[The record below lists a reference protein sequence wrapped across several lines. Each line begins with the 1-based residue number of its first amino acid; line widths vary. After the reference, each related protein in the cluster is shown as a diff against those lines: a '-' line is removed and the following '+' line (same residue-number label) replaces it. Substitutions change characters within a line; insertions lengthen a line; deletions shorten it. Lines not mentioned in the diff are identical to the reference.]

1 LCSALAHELAGEGH
15 RVDSASSSQAALQM
29 LESLAYDAVVLDPS
43 VSGADGRE
51 LMERTCGVWPGLP
64 VVILTARAN
73 LESAIAAVRAGAV
86 DYVIKPDDSR
96 EAALLAARTLREHAT
111 DIQRHRLLR
120 AVGELVGSMGARTA
134 EPLHTDQ
141 GSESEREVIYVT
153 PIRLDR
159 VRHEV
164 AVEGARERTC
174 VLTPSETALLA
185 VLLTYPN
192 RVLSCIFLAGF
203 VLGRSAGRR
212 EAENVIRHHVSRV
225 RQKIEKNPARPRLIR
240 SVRGKGYVFVS
251 AGQP

>member
-1 LCSALAHELAGEGH
+1 
-15 RVDSASSSQAALQM
+15 M

-51 LMERTCGVWPGLP
+51 LTERTCAVWPGLP

-86 DYVIKPDDSR
+86 DYVIKPADSR
-96 EAALLAARTLREHAT
+96 EAALLAARTLREHAA

-120 AVGELVGSMGARTA
+120 AVGELVGTMGGRMS
-134 EPLHTDQ
+134 EPRRTDQ
-141 GSESEREVIYVT
+141 GSASDREVIYLPPV
-153 PIRLDR
+153 RLDR
-159 VRHEV
+159 VRYEV
-164 AVEGARERTC
+164 AVEGERERTC
-174 VLTPSETALLA
+174 ALTPSETALLA
-185 VLLTYPN
+185 VLMTYPD

-225 RQKIEKNPARPRLIR
+225 RQKIENNPARPLLIR
-240 SVRGKGYVFVS
+240 AVRGKGYVFVS
-251 AGQP
+251 TGQP